1 MEWVLLGVVALAVI
15 ALGVSRNRRGNADQ
29 PAPES
34 KQAVKPAVKPTP
46 APEPDPSL
54 AATDQTEIDLLFAA
68 VDAEIADK
76 LIELLEV
83 RLRDVIRREV
93 PVRAIRSSPAPS
105 VARICFSNGV
115 IVLAKTHAPGGLI
128 PMAKAMMTSSVTLK
142 RYDRSDED
150 RPPALHFVWR
160 HGGHVEVTAVG
171 LDQAD

>member
-15 ALGVSRNRRGNADQ
+15 ALGVSRSGRDNADQ

-34 KQAVKPAVKPTP
+34 TQSGKPAAKPSPT
-46 APEPDPSL
+46 AKPDPSL
-54 AATDQTEIDLLFAA
+54 AATDQAEIDHLFAA

-83 RLRDVIRREV
+83 RLRDVIRRQV
-93 PVRAIRSSPAPS
+93 PVRSIRSSPAPS

-115 IVLAKTHAPGGLI
+115 IVLAKTRASGGLI
-128 PMAKAMMTSSVTLK
+128 PMAKAMLSTSVTLE
-142 RYDRSDED
+142 RYDRSDEEK
-150 RPPALHFVWR
+150 PPALHFVWR
-160 HGGHVEVTAVG
+160 NGGHVEVTAVG